1 MYMYVQYQHR
11 NVHMRLN
18 NAMDQQTYKTN
29 EWTEQSY
36 MRQKSTNAQTEQNQK
51 VVNSQ
56 TFKNID
62 DVFPFTMGVCGLND

>member
-1 MYMYVQYQHR
+1 MYVCMYMYVQYQHR

-36 MRQKSTNAQTEQNQK
+36 MRQKINECTERTKPIGCQQSN
-51 VVNSQ
+51 
-56 TFKNID
+56 
-62 DVFPFTMGVCGLND
+62 L